1 MMIKHT
7 MSVKSGLKK
16 SLCVIDMPL
25 NSYSNVQLA
34 KKNAKKVMKK
44 TKCDAIKIESNNKNF
59 SIIKALVKSNIPVM
73 GHIGY
78 TPQFKKKFK
87 VAGSSEI
94 EEKKLIIE
102 AKKIE
107 EAGAFSIVLECVKK
121 KAAKRI
127 TKILKIPTIGIGSSS
142 SCDGQILVTDDMLG
156 LSGFKPKFLKQYMN
170 LNKIIE
176 KGIQKYRREV
186 INKKFPKNINS
197 Y

>member
-1 MMIKHT
+1 MY
-7 MSVKSGLKK
+7 GL
-16 SLCVIDMPL
+16 
-25 NSYSNVQLA
+25 
-34 KKNAKKVMKK
+34 
-44 TKCDAIKIESNNKNF
+44 
-59 SIIKALVKSNIPVM
+59 
-73 GHIGY
+73 
-78 TPQFKKKFK
+78 
-87 VAGSSEI
+87 
-94 EEKKLIIE
+94 
-102 AKKIE
+102 
-107 EAGAFSIVLECVKK
+107 VKK

-186 INKKFPKNINS
+186 IKKKFPKDINS